1 MGEIKNDKK
10 GAINV
15 EEEEEVSPTS
25 TAISSISGEPDLER
39 SGSNSPKPTKL
50 ISSKEKSSILYVIF
64 IWSLFVTV
72 MFNKSLA
79 ILFTSL
85 SLYIVPMVFNA
96 RRRRNDAVV
105 MEMETGINGG
115 RVDTKRIQELLWKGF
130 YTISRS
136 IKFMTPRSI

>member
-1 MGEIKNDKK
+1 MGEIKSDKK
-10 GAINV
+10 VAINV
-15 EEEEEVSPTS
+15 EEEVSPTS
-25 TAISSISGEPDLER
+25 TAISSISREPDLER

-64 IWSLFVTV
+64 ILSLFVTV

-115 RVDTKRIQELLWKGF
+115 GVDTKRIQELLRKGF